1 MAQVYVVAKSDN
13 GHVAPL
19 TAYLKEEDADA
30 HVDEANCS
38 FRNAKGVAYEV
49 YVLPLIEGGDND

>member
-1 MAQVYVVAKSDN
+1 MNQVWVVIEIGRDYI
-13 GHVAPL
+13 APL
-19 TAYLKEEDADA
+19 AAYLREENADA

-49 YVLPLIEGGDND
+49 YVLPLIGDDDD